1 MKIRI
6 EVESILYT
14 SNIFSTR
21 DLNIRKYYPTQDYE
35 SDYCSLRYPYIQ
47 FESDEEKI
55 RISEKYSIDKLFTS
69 MIIKVIKI

>member
-6 EVESILYT
+6 EVESLEYSFNT
-14 SNIFSTR
+14 LHTR
-21 DLNIRKYYPTQDYE
+21 DLNISKFSNKDYE

-47 FESDEEKI
+47 FESDEEKT

-69 MIIKVIKI
+69 MIIKLTKI

>member
-6 EVESILYT
+6 EIESILYAPHT
-14 SNIFSTR
+14 LPTR
-21 DLNIRKYYPTQDYE
+21 DLNMSKFSNKDYE
-35 SDYCSLRYPYIQ
+35 SDYCSLKYPYIQ
-47 FESDEEKI
+47 FDMDEEKI